1 MPKALVIDN
10 DMPRRRAASPATE
23 GQDASGGFD
32 LKRILLRHPKDVAA
46 GAVAA
51 VAVAAIMANAMFMQ
65 AGRHP
70 SPMFNGAFP
79 AAPGPVAIAPAGGA
93 ASPLPRPRPVDADV
107 RPVENRAGDAAPM
120 VGKVA
125 PAQTTPSAAP
135 RPPAS
140 IQAHADPVGDLISS
154 TRRIAAVQ
162 RVLTEFGY
170 GQLKPTGVVGTDT
183 QAAIQKFERERKL
196 PATGQ
201 VTDRLV
207 RELSAAT
214 GRAID

>member
-1 MPKALVIDN
+1 VPKALVIDN
-10 DMPRRRAASPATE
+10 DMRRRRAASPATE
-23 GQDASGGFD
+23 GQGGFD

-51 VAVAAIMANAMFMQ
+51 VAVAAIMTNAMVMQ

-70 SPMFNGAFP
+70 APMFNGAFP
-79 AAPGPVAIAPAGGA
+79 AAPGPVAVAPGPSG
-93 ASPLPRPRPVDADV
+93 PLPRPRPVDADV
-107 RPVENRAGDAAPM
+107 RPVETRAGDAAPV
-120 VGKVA
+120 VGKVV
-125 PAQTTPSAAP
+125 PAQAASSAAP

-162 RVLTEFGY
+162 RALTEFGY